1 MSQFKEREQT
11 DSALY
16 YYEPPQYFYEEGR
29 SLKLRQTMGPFMVS
43 FLFQCNPNNSHDLCE
58 GTRMF
63 QPQKKLHRW
72 GPICRGKMGHFI
84 SSLSLIHIWGWTPS
98 EKSKGNERLHIFLV
112 GIGRKNRAHGHRRP
126 RGTLNVFQLF
136 MIKIY
141 HFILY
146 STLCTSTITMNINY
160 K

>member
-43 FLFQCNPNNSHDLCE
+43 FLFQFNPNNSHDLGE

-63 QPQKKLHRW
+63 QPQKKLHR
-72 GPICRGKMGHFI
+72 
-84 SSLSLIHIWGWTPS
+84 
-98 EKSKGNERLHIFLV
+98 
-112 GIGRKNRAHGHRRP
+112 
-126 RGTLNVFQLF
+126 
-136 MIKIY
+136 
-141 HFILY
+141 
-146 STLCTSTITMNINY
+146 
-160 K
+160 

>member
-84 SSLSLIHIWGWTPS
+84 SSLLWYIFEVGHLVRRAKEMKDFIYFWLELGERIGHMAIEGEEELWMFFNCSW
-98 EKSKGNERLHIFLV
+98 SKFTI
-112 GIGRKNRAHGHRRP
+112 
-126 RGTLNVFQLF
+126 LF
-136 MIKIY
+136 
-141 HFILY
+141 
-146 STLCTSTITMNINY
+146 CTQHY
-160 K
+160 APAL